1 MSEAIGRPGQ
11 AALPR
16 PLGIGEIL
24 GTAFRLYQRHWR
36 TLLAIAAVVV
46 VPLTLLQYL
55 FGDWLRSRGEVTS
68 YQQISTATWAVGAA
82 WLVAGLAGIL
92 MYLVLTGAITRAV
105 AAEVAGED
113 PSLEQSYRFGFHR
126 LGSVLLVSV
135 LVGLATVAGLILFI
149 IPGIWIGVR
158 LAVSVEALVVEGR
171 RGTQAMGRSWELVGG
186 HWWHAFGALVVAGLL
201 TGVVNAV
208 ITTPFNNTGWL
219 VQAIAAAIATVITMP
234 YSVLVGVLLYLDL
247 RARKEQL
254 TLERISTNPRYA
266 LLCGRMRAARHGP
279 FAVRVIDGCEP
290 VAFATDSVAA
300 EAATTSLQLHLRV
313 PPERF
318 AAYYNGAQMIAGAQV
333 AVAANSPYLLAR
345 QAWQETRITLLEQLL
360 DTRRPGEV
368 RAGSKSTAGNTRT
381 SMCSRKL

>member
-1 MSEAIGRPGQ
+1 MSEAIGQPGQ

-24 GTAFRLYQRHWR
+24 STAFQLYRRHWR

-55 FGDWLRSRGEVTS
+55 LGDWVRTRGEVTS
-68 YQQISTATWAVGAA
+68 LQEVSTATWAVGAA
-82 WLVAGLAGIL
+82 GLAGLAGLL

-113 PSLEQSYRFGFHR
+113 PSVEQSYRFGFHR

-135 LVGLATVAGLILFI
+135 LVGLATIAGFILLV
-149 IPGIWIGVR
+149 IPGIYIGVR

-208 ITTPFNNTGWL
+208 ITSPFSNTSWF
-219 VQAIAAAIATVITMP
+219 VQAVAAAVATVITLP
-234 YSVLVGVLLYLDL
+234 YGVLVGVLLYLDL
-247 RARKEQL
+247 RARKENL
-254 TLERISTNPRYA
+254 NLERLRTDLQTS
-266 LLCGRMRAARHGP
+266 AA
-279 FAVRVIDGCEP
+279 
-290 VAFATDSVAA
+290 
-300 EAATTSLQLHLRV
+300 
-313 PPERF
+313 
-318 AAYYNGAQMIAGAQV
+318 
-333 AVAANSPYLLAR
+333 
-345 QAWQETRITLLEQLL
+345 
-360 DTRRPGEV
+360 
-368 RAGSKSTAGNTRT
+368 
-381 SMCSRKL
+381 